1 MKFFKKSLKYI
12 TVGSLKDVITA
23 ETLIEAIVK
32 ARGNKRFAADIL
44 GVHRTTL
51 YNYLKLYPEAQA
63 EADKQISQKVSEMIE
78 QAEDVI
84 DSSLYSNDPK
94 IRLQAAAIVVRQS
107 TSFNGIERRG
117 IQPPANKDEI
127 EDKKKAYMG
136 DLKKD
141 PETGAYI
148 IEPEEGHEP
157 DAEPTGEG
165 KEVQH

>member
-1 MKFFKKSLKYI
+1 M
-12 TVGSLKDVITA
+12 GSLKDVITA

-63 EADKQISQKVSEMIE
+63 EADKQIRLKVSEMIE

-94 IRLQAAAIVVRQS
+94 LRLQAAAIVVRQS
-107 TSFNGIERRG
+107 TSFDGISQRRG
-117 IQPPANKDEI
+117 IEPPAT
-127 EDKKKAYMG
+127 EDDIQKKKQAYT
-136 DLKKD
+136 DPLKKD
-141 PETGAYI
+141 PETGAFI

-157 DAEPTGEG
+157 DAEPTAEGE
-165 KEVQH
+165 EVQH